1 MPIKAILFD
10 LGNVLI
16 CYDALKT
23 LEGFVSSCEVDAK
36 GALEFFY
43 KSELEK
49 EYTRGKITSMEFY
62 DHCKAEL
69 KFKMGF
75 SEFKKYWSEIF
86 WENEGMKDVLIGLKE
101 KGYSLYLISNTNEM
115 HYDYIEENFDILTY
129 FDGLFPSH
137 LIGERKPDV
146 EIFQKVLL
154 HIGLEPEETI
164 FIDDQEDF
172 IEGAKKA
179 KIPGILFKN
188 KNQLLK
194 ELLKFNI
201 NL

>member
-1 MPIKAILFD
+1 MAVKAILFD

-23 LEGFVSSCEVDAK
+23 LEGFVSSCEVDAR
-36 GALEFFY
+36 GALDFFY
-43 KSELEK
+43 KSDLEK
-49 EYTRGKITSMEFY
+49 AYTRGKITSMEFY
-62 DHCKAEL
+62 DHCKSEL
-69 KFKMGF
+69 KFNMGF

-86 WENEGMKDVLIGLKE
+86 WENEGMKEVLVGLK
-101 KGYSLYLISNTNEM
+101 KRGYLLYLISNTNEM

-137 LIGERKPDV
+137 LLGERKPDV

-154 HIGLEPEETI
+154 HIGLKPEETV

-172 IEGAKKA
+172 IKGAKKA
-179 KIPGILFKN
+179 DIPGILFEN
-188 KNQLLK
+188 KKQLL
-194 ELLKFNI
+194 EEFLKFDI
-201 NL
+201 HV